1 MSTHK
6 YGSSWAVRE
15 PRVSARLV
23 SVIQVRLRNSTPAG
37 GPLSVAEPAGPQRV
51 SRLALALGKAGSVTG
66 GLGARMA
73 LEPGHGRTAV
83 PVRCPQHPARCWP
96 RSWQASRACTG
107 MRRVS
112 MGRWR

>member
-51 SRLALALGKAGSVTG
+51 SRLALALSKAGSVTG

-73 LEPGHGRTAV
+73 LEAGHGRTAGPGRSAMAGAIV
-83 PVRCPQHPARCWP
+83 AVGGRGGPPVFR
-96 RSWQASRACTG
+96 TG
-107 MRRVS
+107 PPRRV
-112 MGRWR
+112 